1 MKVLVA
7 HPAQQ
12 HSYRLA
18 AALHRAGFLDHY
30 ATTVYYRPGSL
41 TSLTARL
48 LKGSI
53 RAKAQARRC
62 EEIPDRLV
70 LQFCEGEGLLK
81 LLTMHLPFLRRWY
94 RRVKYHSAD
103 RFARRVVKYALRHHV
118 DAVVGYDDY
127 SSVLFTELER
137 RAPHIRRILDVSA
150 ANVLYMR
157 QIYEKDMELQPDF
170 ACMLRNER
178 KIVWDPNTIERTKR
192 ELRSAQLFLVPSEFV
207 AKSLIFSGVSPNQ
220 IHVCPYGVDIEKF
233 SPSYE
238 QKSAVAQPL
247 RCIYVGGV
255 KELKGISYLLQ
266 AFADI
271 PPETA
276 ELTVVGSVDRA
287 APEVQPYLGRVKFT
301 GPVLHSEMPDLLR
314 AADVFVF
321 PSLGEGQALSVLEA
335 AACGLALVVS
345 EHAGYADRL
354 TDGKEGFV
362 IPIQNAEGI
371 REKIQWLACHREALQ
386 GMRKAARAFA
396 EEYSWQR
403 YGMRI
408 IDVFRAIDQTEME
421 A

>member
-170 ACMLRNER
+170 ARMLRNER

-238 QKSAVAQPL
+238 QKSAAARPL

-271 PPETA
+271 PPEKA
-276 ELTVVGSVDRA
+276 ELTVVGSFDRA
-287 APEVQPYLGRVKFT
+287 APEVKPYLDRVKFT
-301 GPVLHSEMPDLLR
+301 GPVLHSEVPDLLR

-321 PSLGEGQALSVLEA
+321 PSLGDSFALSVTEA
-335 AACGLALVVS
+335 AACGLPVIVSRNTGAADLV
-345 EHAGYADRL
+345 
-354 TDGKEGFV
+354 TDGVEGYV
-362 IPIQNAEGI
+362 IPIQSAEAI
-371 REKIQWLACHREALQ
+371 REKICFFSDYPDQAEQ
-386 GMRKAARAFA
+386 MGKAARALS
-396 EEYSWQR
+396 ERNSWNEYSA
-403 YGMRI
+403 RI
-408 IDVFRAIDQTEME
+408 ASLFEQLEE
-421 A
+421 L